1 MTNDPESPPLF
12 SSPPASP
19 CQLRTTTS
27 TKQTPAFGQLLAKY
41 RFSDKTKF
49 HTHTFFAQP
58 ISKLTN
64 QRNGATGL
72 NSITEKT
79 QSRFKFFVDL
89 DLKTNAFEEGTIH
102 LDNVPQLMTDI
113 LCTFT
118 QVLKLMFPD
127 SQTIGCITAFRM
139 MYKCHAYF
147 PSVVC
152 EVAQAKA
159 VCLTVTKRLTRKYP
173 WIATMKVIDDSVYTS
188 GLRILGSHKG
198 AMNRTVSN
206 IINFLDPMFPTAT
219 TTNIII
225 GGSSPVGG
233 TSVVGVAGGGVGVGG
248 GVAGGAGGVGGG
260 AGGVA
265 GSTSSVVASTSLKR
279 ASSPSHRDYQQ
290 PRRKL
295 IFNLDNDIEQVRGV
309 GVGVGVGIQGPLD
322 PAEPLNET
330 ETEFVQR
337 YIANLTLNNAEVPS
351 TFPHPNLNL
360 TIHRAKRYP
369 TD

>member
-1 MTNDPESPPLF
+1 MTNDPESPPWF

-49 HTHTFFAQP
+49 DTHTFFAQP
-58 ISKLTN
+58 LSKLSIPSESLEEFYTSYATYLETTPAN

-89 DLKTNAFEEGTIH
+89 DLKMNAFEEGTIH

-127 SQTIGCITAFRM
+127 SQTIDCITAFRM
-139 MYKCHAYF
+139 VYKCHAYF

-159 VCLTVTKRLTRKYP
+159 VCLTVTKCLTRKYP

-198 AMNRTVSN
+198 AMNRTQSECVKHHGVYDLTCGEFRPSTPTDYISMTCGYAFPDAIGPKIRN
-206 IINFLDPMFPTAT
+206 DILTFFSGIQRSIAEREYLQRFL
-219 TTNIII
+219 
-225 GGSSPVGG
+225 GSSLHGEKQDELFHIFTGG
-233 TSVVGVAGGGVGVGG
+233 TRNGKSVLADVMKYTLGDYYTSIKSTLLTGEQ
-248 GVAGGAGGVGGG
+248 
-260 AGGVA
+260 
-265 GSTSSVVASTSLKR
+265 GSSSSASPDLMALPHKR
-279 ASSPSHRDYQQ
+279 
-290 PRRKL
+290 
-295 IFNLDNDIEQVRGV
+295 
-309 GVGVGVGIQGPLD
+309 
-322 PAEPLNET
+322 
-330 ETEFVQR
+330 FV
-337 YIANLTLNNAEVPS
+337 
-351 TFPHPNLNL
+351 
-360 TIHRAKRYP
+360 
-369 TD
+369 